1 MRKLYIAGAVATGLM
16 LTASCSDNHDY
27 DLQGEGKLMLSASF
41 SNDVKVAS
49 RATLEEELSESTIIW
64 ISSTKGLVRKY
75 EGLQNLPADGIKLLG
90 GNYVAEAWAGDSVS
104 ASFDAKYYK
113 GRAPF
118 TITSGTTRV
127 ELPCRIANV
136 VASVDYSENLDGVL
150 SDYTLT
156 VGHSRGSLEFV
167 GQEQRK
173 GYFMMPSGSKNLNW
187 TLSGKLAD
195 GSVFTKD
202 GTIENVQPATEY
214 VMHVTYTPSSSDN
227 GGAFINI
234 VIDETTID
242 SEDEI
247 LITVAPDIMGT
258 SFDIKQG
265 ITGQPG
271 MFDKNRFTSQ
281 PLPRLKM

>member
-1 MRKLYIAGAVATGLM
+1 M
-16 LTASCSDNHDY
+16 
-27 DLQGEGKLMLSASF
+27 
-41 SNDVKVAS
+41 
-49 RATLEEELSESTIIW
+49 
-64 ISSTKGLVRKY
+64 
-75 EGLQNLPADGIKLLG
+75 
-90 GNYVAEAWAGDSVS
+90 
-104 ASFDAKYYK
+104 
-113 GRAPF
+113 
-118 TITSGTTRV
+118 
-127 ELPCRIANV
+127 
-136 VASVDYSENLDGVL
+136 
-150 SDYTLT
+150 
-156 VGHSRGSLEFV
+156 
-167 GQEQRK
+167 
-173 GYFMMPSGSKNLNW
+173 
-187 TLSGKLAD
+187 
-195 GSVFTKD
+195 FTKD
-202 GTIENVQPATEY
+202 GTIENVHSATEY

>member
-1 MRKLYIAGAVATGLM
+1 M
-16 LTASCSDNHDY
+16 
-27 DLQGEGKLMLSASF
+27 
-41 SNDVKVAS
+41 
-49 RATLEEELSESTIIW
+49 
-64 ISSTKGLVRKY
+64 
-75 EGLQNLPADGIKLLG
+75 
-90 GNYVAEAWAGDSVS
+90 AEAWAGDSVS

-214 VMHVTYTPSSSDN
+214 VRSHFWGTEDDGAWSMVFDGKLFWLTPHAEKEGFRIWEPEN
-227 GGAFINI
+227 GVVQEIADFPEGYQAGKLPYVHCFYRDREIICPPFDANMMI
-234 VIDETTID
+234 GLDTKEKKIKRIEQSIFLGGKTSGIYFRKD
-242 SEDEI
+242 SYVFVRFD
-247 LITVAPDIMGT
+247 MG
-258 SFDIKQG
+258 KKA
-265 ITGQPG
+265 G
-271 MFDKNRFTSQ
+271 M
-281 PLPRLKM
+281 PRLEGIFM